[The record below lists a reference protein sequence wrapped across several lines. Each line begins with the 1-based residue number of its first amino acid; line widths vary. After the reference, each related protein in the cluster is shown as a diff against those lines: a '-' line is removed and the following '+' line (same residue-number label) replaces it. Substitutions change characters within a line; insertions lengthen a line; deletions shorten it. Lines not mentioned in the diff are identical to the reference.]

1 MAEILI
7 IADLHLSA
15 GNTAALAPLRAL
27 LPRAAKAEALY
38 ILGDLFDYW
47 VGDDQPVPPAVADV
61 LNALAA
67 LPCRRFFQSGNRDF
81 LIGHEFLTRLG
92 ATALPDELLMET
104 GAQPV
109 LLCHGDQLC
118 TDDLAY
124 QAMRQQLR
132 SPAFRCDFLGKPLAE
147 RTAVAEALRARS
159 KTESSRKPEDIMD
172 VNAEAVQRLMAA
184 HPARV
189 LVHGHTHRPAIHR
202 LDNGALR
209 VVTGDWGETG
219 WLVALDEHGVRLENF
234 DAERS
239 TVIDQAS
246 WPAPTRSPA
255 PLPTPSHQDTPQ

>member
-15 GNTAALAPLRAL
+15 DNAVALAPLHAL

-47 VGDDQPVPPAVADV
+47 VGDDQPVLPAVADT
-61 LNALAA
+61 LDSLAA
-67 LPCRRFFQSGNRDF
+67 LPCRRYFQSGNRDF
-81 LIGHEFLTRLG
+81 LIGHEFLTRLD
-92 ATALPDELLMET
+92 ASALPDEFLMET
-104 GAQPV
+104 GAQRV

-172 VNAEAVQRLMAA
+172 VNPDAVNRLMNAQN
-184 HPARV
+184 ARV
-189 LVHGHTHRPAIHR
+189 LIHGHTHRPAIHR
-202 LDNGALR
+202 LPNGALR
-209 VVTGDWGETG
+209 VVTGDWHDTG
-219 WLVALDEHGVRLENF
+219 WLIALDDHGIRLETF

-239 TVIDQAS
+239 TVIDQAP
-246 WPAPTRSPA
+246 WPTSSPPDAP
-255 PLPTPSHQDTPQ
+255 Q